1 MPPRRRALQKPKAV
15 ISYLAD
21 DNASNKVTSN
31 LAKGVIERVKKCF
44 DRANHK
50 NANEQEAR
58 AASRMAAKYM
68 EQHQISQADL
78 MIHEDAL
85 QRERRGGMSAVDIWP
100 AKEGGRLFTPGWVD
114 LLRGAIGNFFDCRYF
129 STHRENRIEWTFYG
143 IPEHTISA
151 AIAAEAIYNQ
161 IEDWSERFI
170 GIQARNSYCLGV
182 ADGFLTL
189 SKDEK
194 KAAERQARETEV
206 QAIAA
211 RIREEE
217 ADDIARLSRLE
228 NPQPVPAL
236 KCRFAV
242 DLDVDGQ
249 CEDLSG
255 STSDEEDSVVNDT
268 ADNEVLP
275 DFIEDGHVAATT
287 VDTEADFDAE
297 LQNFMRPKREE
308 ADDDEVPALPLRE
321 NSRDGILKAAQWSSM
336 RQLTTFREM
345 SHEIEDNVL
354 RANKIKLCNSRS
366 KRGAHLPKDKNAYRE
381 GKRDSEKIQVRAARI
396 GSRGDNDGQ
405 TIDMS
410 G

>member
-68 EQHQISQADL
+68 EQYQISQADL

-85 QRERRGGMSAVDIWP
+85 QREKRGGMSAVDIWP

-114 LLRGAIGNFFDCRYF
+114 LLLGAIGNFFDCKYF
-129 STHRENRIEWTFYG
+129 STRRSNKIEWTFYG
-143 IPEHTISA
+143 IAEHTIAA
-151 AIAAEAIYNQ
+151 AIAAEAVYNQ
-161 IEDWSERFI
+161 IEDWSERFT
-170 GIQARNSYCLGV
+170 GIQTRNSYCLGV
-182 ADGFLTL
+182 TDGLLTL
-189 SKDEK
+189 SEDEK

-206 QAIAA
+206 QALAA

-236 KCRFAV
+236 K
-242 DLDVDGQ
+242 
-249 CEDLSG
+249 
-255 STSDEEDSVVNDT
+255 
-268 ADNEVLP
+268 
-275 DFIEDGHVAATT
+275 
-287 VDTEADFDAE
+287 
-297 LQNFMRPKREE
+297 
-308 ADDDEVPALPLRE
+308 
-321 NSRDGILKAAQWSSM
+321 
-336 RQLTTFREM
+336 
-345 SHEIEDNVL
+345 
-354 RANKIKLCNSRS
+354 
-366 KRGAHLPKDKNAYRE
+366 RGL
-381 GKRDSEKIQVRAARI
+381 AR
-396 GSRGDNDGQ
+396 
-405 TIDMS
+405 
-410 G
+410 